1 MAIASV
7 GSFGIGASG
16 TSGTTLVFSPTAQ
29 LDAGNL
35 AVLVIA
41 ADNVGTTDAD
51 FSEVLSVQDS
61 VGNWWRKVGEFTN
74 GQTAAAAGVTC
85 SIWMT
90 RATVTL
96 TTGGTV
102 TVTFSNAIIDKCCSG
117 WEFTVGANVG
127 VYGKNQNATDG
138 SAGFGSLTVGSL
150 ASRSYLFLRG
160 FGKEANSTTALTVT
174 TNYTTMTAT
183 RSRNNAAAILV
194 RGEFRIV
201 TATTETS
208 NPTMAVTGDTASVMV
223 ALGESSEQTFS
234 DNINA

>member
-7 GSFGIGASG
+7 GSLGTGVSG
-16 TSGTTLVFSPTAQ
+16 VSGTTIVFSPSAQ

-35 AVLVIA
+35 GVLVIA

-51 FSEVLSVQDS
+51 FSEVASVVDS
-61 VGNWWRKVGEFTN
+61 VGNWYRKVGEFTN
-74 GQTAAAAGVTC
+74 GQTAAGAGVTC
-85 SIWMT
+85 SVWIT
-90 RATVTL
+90 RATFTL

-102 TVTFSNAIIDKCCSG
+102 TVTFANTIVDKCCSF

-127 VYGKNQNATDG
+127 VYGKNQNATDA
-138 SAGFGSLTVGSL
+138 SNGFGSLTVGSL
-150 ASRSYLFLRG
+150 ASRSYLFFRG
-160 FGKEANSTTALTVT
+160 LAKEANSTTVLTVT
-174 TNYTTMTAT
+174 TNYTAITVA
-183 RSRNNAAAILV
+183 RSRNNALAVLV

-208 NPTMAVTGDTASVMV
+208 NPTMAVSGDTASVMV
-223 ALGESSEQTFS
+223 ALGESSEQSFS